1 MDFKLSDEQQQLR
14 DTLVRFVQ
22 KDYSFEKR
30 KAILKSPDGF
40 SREAWKQ
47 LADMG
52 LTALGL
58 PEEHGGLPGTAVD
71 TMVVMEVFGRGLVVE
86 PYLAT
91 VVLGA
96 GLVAKAGSDAQQA
109 AILPK
114 VAAGELLLALAHD
127 ETGARYEVE
136 HVATTAKTPDRST
149 RGQAQ
154 GDAYVLNGAKTV
166 VLHGAQA
173 DRLIV
178 SARTSGTVRDE
189 KGVSLFLAD
198 RKAPGVAVR
207 DNPTHD
213 GQRAAEITLKNVRGE
228 LLGKEGQ
235 GVTLL
240 EHAQARAVAALCAE
254 AVGNMAALVEITLSY
269 IKTRKQFGVP
279 IGSFQVL
286 QHRMADMLMSVEQAR
301 SMMYLAATKAD
312 ATDVADRQRS
322 ISAAKALIGQAARF
336 VGQQAVQLHGGIGVT
351 DEVNVSH
358 YFKRLT
364 LINATFGDADHHL
377 GRFSDSLLAP
387 HEIPSRKTA
396 AA

>member
-1 MDFKLSDEQQQLR
+1 MDFKLTDEQQALR

-30 KAILKSPDGF
+30 KAILKSKDGI

-58 PEEHGGLPGTAVD
+58 PEEHGGLPGNAVD
-71 TMVVMEVFGRGLVVE
+71 TMVVMEVFGRGLLVE

-96 GLVAKAGSDAQQA
+96 GLVKAAGSAKQQA

-114 VAAGELLLALAHD
+114 VASGELLLALAHF
-127 ETGARYEVE
+127 ETDSRYEIE
-136 HVATTAKTPDRST
+136 HVATKAKKS
-149 RGQAQ
+149 
-154 GDAYVLNGAKTV
+154 GDSHVLNGAKTV

-173 DRLIV
+173 GTLIV
-178 SARTSGTVRDE
+178 SARTSGDERDA
-189 KGVSLFLAD
+189 KGISLFLVD
-198 RKAPGVAVR
+198 RNAVGLTVR

-213 GQRAAEITLKNVRGE
+213 GQRAAELRLSNVKGE
-228 LLGKEGQ
+228 LLGKEGA
-235 GVTLL
+235 GAALVERAI
-240 EHAQARAVAALCAE
+240 EHGIAALCAE
-254 AVGNMAALVEITLSY
+254 AVGTMGALVDLTLSY

-286 QHRMADMLMSVEQAR
+286 QHRMADMLMQVEQAR
-301 SMMYLAATKAD
+301 SMMLLAAARAD
-312 ATDVADRQRS
+312 SSDAAERRRA
-322 ISAAKALIGQAARF
+322 IAAAKTLIGQAGRF

-351 DEVNVSH
+351 DEASVSH

-377 GRFSDSLLAP
+377 GRFSDALLEPA
-387 HEIPSRKTA
+387 STSTRKSKA
-396 AA
+396 A

>member
-14 DTLVRFVQ
+14 DTLARFVQ
-22 KDYSFEKR
+22 KDYTFDKR
-30 KAILKSPDGF
+30 KAILKSAEGY
-40 SREAWKQ
+40 SREAWRQ
-47 LADMG
+47 LAEMG

-58 PEEHGGLPGTAVD
+58 PEEHGGLAGTAVD

-96 GLVAKAGSDAQQA
+96 GLVAAAGSAKQQA

-114 VAAGELLLALAHD
+114 VASGELLLALAHF
-127 ETGARYEVE
+127 ETDSRYEIG
-136 HVATTAKTPDRST
+136 HVATKAKKQND
-149 RGQAQ
+149 G
-154 GDAYVLNGAKTV
+154 YVLNGAKTV

-173 DRLIV
+173 GTLIV
-178 SARTSGTVRDE
+178 SARTAGEERDA
-189 KGVSLFLAD
+189 KGISLFLVD
-198 RKAPGVAVR
+198 RKAAGLTVR

-213 GQRAAEITLKNVRGE
+213 GQRAAELTLKNVRGE

-235 GVTLL
+235 GAALVEAAL
-240 EHAQARAVAALCAE
+240 ARGIAALCAE
-254 AVGNMAALVEITLSY
+254 AVGNMAALVELTLSY

-286 QHRMADMLMSVEQAR
+286 QHRMADMLMQVEQAR
-301 SMMYLAATKAD
+301 SMMLLAAAKAD
-312 ATDVADRQRS
+312 SDDVADRRRA
-322 ISAAKALIGQAARF
+322 IAAAKTLIGQAGRF

-351 DEVNVSH
+351 DEASVSH

-377 GRFSDSLLAP
+377 GLFSDALLESAAP
-387 HEIPSRKTA
+387 ARKSKA
-396 AA
+396 A

>member
-30 KAILKSPDGF
+30 KAILKSKDGY

-52 LTALGL
+52 LAALCL

-96 GLVAKAGSDAQQA
+96 GLVARAGSPAQQA
-109 AILPK
+109 AVLPQ
-114 VAAGELLLALAHD
+114 VAAGERLLALAHD
-127 ETGARYEVE
+127 EVGGRYELE
-136 HVATTAKTPDRST
+136 HVATTAKK
-149 RGQAQ
+149 Q
-154 GDAYVLNGAKTV
+154 GSGYVLNGAKTV

-173 DRLIV
+173 DTLIV
-178 SARTSGTVRDE
+178 SARTGGAERDA
-189 KGVSLFLAD
+189 KGISLFLVE
-198 RKAPGVAVR
+198 RKAPGITVR

-213 GQRAAEITLKNVRGE
+213 GQRVAEIVFKGVKLAAEA
-228 LLGKEGQ
+228 LLGKEGH
-235 GVTLL
+235 GHALL
-240 EHAQARAVAALCAE
+240 EHAQDHGIAALCAE

-269 IKTRKQFGVP
+269 VKTRKQFGVP

-286 QHRMADMLMSVEQAR
+286 QHRMADMLMAVEQAR
-301 SMMYLAATKAD
+301 SMMYLAAAKADSRD
-312 ATDVADRQRS
+312 ATDRRRAL
-322 ISAAKALIGQAARF
+322 SAAKALIGQAARF

-387 HEIPSRKTA
+387 VETA
-396 AA
+396 ARKSAAA

>member
-1 MDFKLSDEQQQLR
+1 MDFKLTDEQQQLR
-14 DTLVRFVQ
+14 DTLARFVQ
-22 KDYSFEKR
+22 KDYAFEKR
-30 KAILKSPDGF
+30 KAILRSKDGY

-47 LADMG
+47 LAEMG

-58 PEEHGGLPGTAVD
+58 PEAHGGLPGNAVD
-71 TMVVMEVFGRGLVVE
+71 VMVVMEVFGRGLVVE

-96 GLVAKAGSDAQQA
+96 GLVAQAGSEAQQA

-114 VAAGELLLALAHD
+114 VAAGELLLALAHF
-127 ETGARYEVE
+127 ESGGRYELE
-136 HVATTAKTPDRST
+136 HVATTATK
-149 RGQAQ
+149 Q
-154 GDAYVLNGAKTV
+154 GEGHVLNGAKTV

-178 SARTSGTVRDE
+178 SARTSGAERDAT
-189 KGVSLFLAD
+189 GISLFIVD
-198 RKAPGVAVR
+198 RNAPGVTVR

-213 GQRAAEITLKNVRGE
+213 GQRAAEIGFKNARGE

-235 GVTLL
+235 GLALVD
-240 EHAQARAVAALCAE
+240 HALARGISALCAE

-286 QHRMADMLMSVEQAR
+286 QHRMADMLMYVEQAR
-301 SMMYLAATKAD
+301 SMMYLAATNAD
-312 ATDVADRQRS
+312 SADTAERRRAL
-322 ISAAKALIGQAARF
+322 SAAKALIGQAGRF

-351 DEVNVSH
+351 DEANVSH

-377 GRFSDSLLAP
+377 GRFSDALLEPATAP
-387 HEIPSRKTA
+387 ARSSRA
-396 AA
+396 A

>member
-1 MDFKLSDEQQQLR
+1 MDFRLSDEQQQLR
-14 DTLVRFVQ
+14 DTLARFVQ
-22 KDYSFEKR
+22 KDYAFDKR
-30 KAILKSPDGF
+30 KAILKSKEGI

-58 PEEHGGLPGTAVD
+58 PEAHGGLPGTAVD

-96 GLVAKAGSDAQQA
+96 GLVARAGSEAQQQA
-109 AILPK
+109 LLPE
-114 VAAGELLLALAHD
+114 VVAGERLLALAHD
-127 ETGARYEVE
+127 EPGSRYELE
-136 HVATTAKTPDRST
+136 HVTTAAKKDPGAGS
-149 RGQAQ
+149 GEH
-154 GDAYVLNGAKTV
+154 YVLNGAKTV

-173 DRLIV
+173 DTLVV
-178 SARTSGTVRDE
+178 SARTGGKERDAR
-189 KGVSLFLAD
+189 GISLFLVE
-198 RKAPGVAVR
+198 RKATGVAVR
-207 DNPTHD
+207 GYPTHD
-213 GQRAAEITLKNVRGE
+213 GQRAAEVTLRNVRGE

-235 GVTLL
+235 GHALL
-240 EHAQARAVAALCAE
+240 EHAQARGIAALCAE

-279 IGSFQVL
+279 IGSFQAL
-286 QHRMADMLMSVEQAR
+286 QHRMADMVMAVEQAR
-301 SMMYLAATKAD
+301 SMMVLAAAKAD
-312 ATDVADRQRS
+312 AADAAERRRAL
-322 ISAAKALIGQAARF
+322 SAAKALIGQAGRF

-351 DEVNVSH
+351 DEANVSH

-377 GRFSDSLLAP
+377 GRFSDALLEP
-387 HEIPSRKTA
+387 A
-396 AA
+396 AAPARTSAAA

>member
-1 MDFKLSDEQQQLR
+1 MDFKLSDEQTQLR

-30 KAILKSPDGF
+30 KAILKSKDGF

-52 LTALGL
+52 LISLGL
-58 PEEHGGLPGTAVD
+58 PEAHGGLGGNAVD

-91 VVLGA
+91 AVLGA
-96 GLVAKAGSDAQQA
+96 GLVAEAGSDTQQA
-109 AILPK
+109 ALLPK
-114 VAAGELLLALAHD
+114 VAAGETLLAFAHD
-127 ETGARYEVE
+127 EPGTRYELN
-136 HVATTAKTPDRST
+136 HVATTAKK
-149 RGQAQ
+149 Q

-173 DRLIV
+173 DTLIV
-178 SARTSGTVRDE
+178 SARTAGGERDDH
-189 KGVSLFLAD
+189 GISLFLVE
-198 RKAPGVAVR
+198 RTAPGVTAR
-207 DNPTHD
+207 DYPPHD
-213 GQRAAEITLKNVRGE
+213 GQRAADITLKNARGE
-228 LLGKEGQ
+228 LLGKDGQ
-235 GVTLL
+235 AAGPI
-240 EHAQARAVAALCAE
+240 EHARARAIAALCAE
-254 AVGNMAALVEITLSY
+254 AVGNMAALVEITLTY

-286 QHRMADMLMSVEQAR
+286 QHRMADMLMYVEQAR
-301 SMMYLAATKAD
+301 SMMYLAANRAD
-312 ATDVADRQRS
+312 STDVAERRRA
-322 ISAAKALIGQAARF
+322 IAAAKTLIGQAGRF

-377 GRFSDSLLAP
+377 GLFSDALLAP
-387 HEIPSRKTA
+387 AELPARKSA

>member
-1 MDFKLSDEQQQLR
+1 MDFRLTDEQQQLR
-14 DTLVRFVQ
+14 DTLARFVQ

-30 KAILKSPDGF
+30 KAILKSKDGW

-58 PEEHGGLPGTAVD
+58 PEAHGGLPGTPVD

-96 GLVAKAGSDAQQA
+96 ELVARAGSEAQQA
-109 AILPK
+109 AILAK
-114 VAAGELLLALAHD
+114 VAAGEMLLALAHD
-127 ETGARYEVE
+127 EAGGRYELE
-136 HVATTAKTPDRST
+136 HVVTTARK
-149 RGQAQ
+149 Q
-154 GDAYVLNGAKTV
+154 GDHYLVGGAKTV

-173 DRLIV
+173 DTLVV
-178 SARTSGTVRDE
+178 SARTAGKPRDAA
-189 KGVSLFLAD
+189 GISLFLVD
-198 RKAPGVAVR
+198 RKAAGVGVR
-207 DNPTHD
+207 DYPTHD
-213 GQRAAEITLKNVRGE
+213 GQRAAEVTLKNARGE

-235 GVTLL
+235 GLALL
-240 EHAQARAVAALCAE
+240 EHAQARGIAALCAE
-254 AVGNMAALVEITLSY
+254 AVGNMAALVELTLSY

-279 IGSFQVL
+279 IGSFQAL
-286 QHRMADMLMSVEQAR
+286 QHRMADMVMAVEQAR
-301 SMMYLAATKAD
+301 SMMVLAAAKAD
-312 ATDVADRQRS
+312 AADPAERRRAL
-322 ISAAKALIGQAARF
+322 SAAKALVGQHGRF

-351 DEVNVSH
+351 DEASVSH

-377 GRFSDSLLAP
+377 GRFSDALLEPAAVP
-387 HEIPSRKTA
+387 ARKSA
-396 AA
+396 VA